1 VMAFYKRDACISS
14 RRPFIWFTSLDGF
27 LFQFSLQNIPTYIY
41 IYVCVCVCYYVFSD
55 REELTLTV
63 SLYPFRQLFG

>member
-1 VMAFYKRDACISS
+1 MAFYKRDACISS

-41 IYVCVCVCYYVFSD
+41 VCYYVFSD